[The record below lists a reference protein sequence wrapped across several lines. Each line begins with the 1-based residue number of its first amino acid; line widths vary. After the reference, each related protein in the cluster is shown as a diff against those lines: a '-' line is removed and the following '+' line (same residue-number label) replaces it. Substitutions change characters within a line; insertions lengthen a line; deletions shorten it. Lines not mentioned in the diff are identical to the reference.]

1 MCREDVFVEP
11 LWHRIKCEKVY
22 VKADDS
28 FGSARKAIGS
38 YFYLKLGAEHK
49 WSTLNAA

>member
-1 MCREDVFVEP
+1 MFVER
-11 LWHRIKCEKVY
+11 LSHDITYEKVY